1 MTEFLTVL
9 AAVLPI
15 FCIAGAGVALRQWN
29 WLTADADTSLLR
41 VTINVLTPCLIFDS
55 ILGNE
60 AFAQP
65 GNVWLPPLIGFGT
78 VALGIPFALLLR
90 GATGLRDERARRTFT
105 FVVSAYN
112 YGYVPIPLV
121 LSLFPPEA
129 ARTTL
134 AVLFVH
140 NVGVEMAIWSFGL
153 LLLGGGRLRDSW
165 RKILNPPLFAIAIT
179 LTLNFFIGEDGGYVP
194 AFIRTT
200 VHMLGQCAIPFG
212 VLLIGATMADFVHEF
227 HGAGSV
233 RLVVVSCLL
242 RLGILPVAFL
252 LLAKFLP
259 CSVELKRVIAIQAA
273 MSAAIFPIVIAKHY
287 GGDPATALRV
297 VLGTCIVGFVTIP
310 LWLRFGL
317 KWVGL

>member
-1 MTEFLTVL
+1 VSEFLTVL
-9 AAVLPI
+9 TAVLPI
-15 FCIAGAGVALRQWN
+15 FCIAGTGVALRQLN

-60 AFAQP
+60 AFSQP

-121 LSLFPPEA
+121 LSLFPGEA

-140 NVGVEMAIWSFGL
+140 NVGVEIAIWSFGL
-153 LLLGGGRLRDSW
+153 ILLGDGTLRESW
-165 RKILNPPLFAIAIT
+165 RKILNPPLFAIVIT
-179 LTLNFFIGEDGGYVP
+179 LALNFLIGDAQVP
-194 AFIRTT
+194 AFFRTT
-200 VHMLGQCAIPFG
+200 AHMLGQCAIPFG
-212 VLLIGATMADFVHEF
+212 VLLIGATMADYVHEF
-227 HGAGSV
+227 HGVRSA

-242 RLGILPVAFL
+242 RLGILPVLFL

-259 CSVELKRVIAIQAA
+259 CSLELKRVIAIQAA
-273 MSAAIFPIVIAKHY
+273 MSAAVFPIVISKHY

-297 VLGTCIVGFVTIP
+297 VLGTCIVGLVTIP

-317 KWVGL
+317 KWVGV

>member
-1 MTEFLTVL
+1 MSEFLTVL

-15 FCIAGAGVALRQWN
+15 FCIAGTGVVLRQLN
-29 WLTADADTSLLR
+29 WLTADADASLLR

-55 ILGNE
+55 ILGNQ
-60 AFAQP
+60 AFSQP
-65 GNVWLPPLIGFGT
+65 GNVWLPPLVGFGT

-121 LSLFPPEA
+121 LSLFPGEA

-140 NVGVEMAIWSFGL
+140 NVGVEIAIWSFGL
-153 LLLGGGRLRDSW
+153 ILLGGGTLRESW
-165 RKILNPPLFAIAIT
+165 RKILNAPLFAIV
-179 LTLNFFIGEDGGYVP
+179 LTLALNFLIGEGRVP
-194 AFIRTT
+194 AFLRTT
-200 VHMLGQCAIPFG
+200 AHMLGQCAIPFG
-212 VLLIGATMADFVHEF
+212 VLLIGATMADYAHEF
-227 HGAGSV
+227 QGVRNA
-233 RLVVVSCLL
+233 RLVIVSCLL
-242 RLGILPVAFL
+242 RLGILPVLFL
-252 LLAKFLP
+252 LLARLLP
-259 CSVELKRVIAIQAA
+259 CSIELKRVITIQAA
-273 MSAAIFPIVIAKHY
+273 MSAAVFPVVISKHY

-297 VLGTCIVGFVTIP
+297 VLGTVLAGLITIP

-317 KWVGL
+317 KWVGV